1 VPELILMRHAQA
13 APAARGAEDFSR
25 PLTAAGRT
33 AAARAALALAA
44 AGVRIERVLL
54 SPASRTRET
63 ATIAARELELDES
76 ALQAVPE
83 LYAASPAVIRAV
95 IALHHGGAR
104 NLLVIGHNPGISELA
119 SQLSAP
125 PARTHLPTAGLCRLP
140 LSEALWRQLTQP

>member
-1 VPELILMRHAQA
+1 VHELILMRHAQA
-13 APAARGAEDFSR
+13 APAARGAADFSR

-44 AGVRIERVLL
+44 ARIERVLL
-54 SPASRTRET
+54 SPANRTRET
-63 ATIAARELELDES
+63 AAIAARELKLDES
-76 ALQAVPE
+76 ALQPVPE
-83 LYAASPAVIRAV
+83 LYAASAAVIRAV

-125 PARTHLPTAGLCRLP
+125 PAHTHLPTAGLCRLA
-140 LSEALWRQLTQP
+140 LSEAAWRELTQP